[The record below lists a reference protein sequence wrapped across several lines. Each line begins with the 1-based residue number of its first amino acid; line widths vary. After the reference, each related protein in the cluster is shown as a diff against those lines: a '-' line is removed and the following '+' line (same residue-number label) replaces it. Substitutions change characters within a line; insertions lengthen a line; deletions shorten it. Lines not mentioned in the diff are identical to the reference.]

1 MAKLSAARLH
11 PVGLGDQNV
20 VESDHGS
27 LEADFDAW
35 KKGLLAILQQSR
47 GVAVGGGD
55 GVEKVVRYE
64 SSEDEDE
71 GEGED
76 VVDMEDIGRLMAKA
90 KTSNQKTAV
99 KNQKSN
105 DCESEEP
112 PPKEDQ
118 SGENGGREMVT
129 PALRQSLTK
138 QGELVW

>member
-20 VESDHGS
+20 VESEHGS

-35 KKGLLAILQQSR
+35 KKGLLAVLQQSR

-55 GVEKVVRYE
+55 EVEKVVRYE

-90 KTSNQKTAV
+90 SNQKIAPV

-105 DCESEEP
+105 DCESEEA

-118 SGENGGREMVT
+118 SGGNGGREMVT